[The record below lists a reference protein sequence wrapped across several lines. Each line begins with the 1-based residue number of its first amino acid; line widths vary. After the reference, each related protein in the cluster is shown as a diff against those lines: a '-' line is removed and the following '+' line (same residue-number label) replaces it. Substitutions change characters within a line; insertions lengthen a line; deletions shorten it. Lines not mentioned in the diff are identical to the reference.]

1 MEKATV
7 IASLRAELSISES
20 LQEFFS
26 LLEDKPNAWFTRQ
39 GGDLFLSEFGHEWN
53 TNFIEVV
60 QSAFDAHF
68 RDLGLSE
75 NRLPTVKLTDSRRGS
90 WIMEAALTM
99 FGTVGTTY
107 TVLKGIAE
115 LPKLADGLEET
126 KKRIQKELNERF
138 RKKIPERI
146 EPFISNFNGVTSTPT
161 KIPANPVNV
170 TFSIDARP
178 LRGLT
183 PEKIK
188 SHSIHL
194 SVGVSR
200 SSLSIENLGDA
211 KIENLRIGLFKDTSQ
226 RHSWS
231 FADAFSK
238 SIPCLSGKQSISLTI
253 GEFHTESDGSA
264 LDLLDDAPLYVDCW
278 LQDNSGI
285 YLFNFYLE
293 QA

>member
-1 MEKATV
+1 MEKETV
-7 IASLRAELSISES
+7 IANLRAEISLSEN

-26 LLEDKPNAWFTRQ
+26 LFEENDNAWFAKQ
-39 GGDLFLSEFGHEWN
+39 GGDLFLSEFGREWN
-53 TNFIEVV
+53 TNFIEIV
-60 QSAFDAHF
+60 QRKFDEHF
-68 RDLGLSE
+68 RNLGLSE
-75 NRLPTVKLTDSRRGS
+75 NWLPRVKLTDSRKGS

-115 LPKLADGLEET
+115 LSKLADGLEET
-126 KKRIQKELNERF
+126 KKRIQKELQEKF
-138 RKKIPERI
+138 RKKVPERI
-146 EPFISNFNGVTSTPT
+146 EPIISNF
-161 KIPANPVNV
+161 KDIDPAKLPLNPVNV

-183 PEKIK
+183 PDKIK

-200 SSLSIENLGDA
+200 SSLSVENLSDE
-211 KIENLRIGLFKDTSQ
+211 KIDNIRIGLFKDVAQ

-238 SIPCLSGKQSISLTI
+238 NVPCLTGKQSISFNI
-253 GEFHTESDGSA
+253 GEFRSETNGAS
-264 LDLLDDAPLYVDCW
+264 LDLLDKVPLYVDCW

-293 QA
+293 

>member
-1 MEKATV
+1 MEKETV
-7 IASLRAELSISES
+7 IANLRAEISLSES
-20 LQEFFS
+20 LQEFFA
-26 LLEDKPNAWFTRQ
+26 LFEDNHNAWFARQ

-60 QSAFDAHF
+60 QNAFDAHF
-68 RDLGLSE
+68 RNLGLSE
-75 NRLPTVKLTDSRRGS
+75 NRLPKVKLTDSRKGS

-126 KKRIQKELNERF
+126 KKRIQKELNDRF
-138 RKKIPERI
+138 RRKIPERI
-146 EPFISNFNGVTSTPT
+146 EPVISNFKDVAPA
-161 KIPANPVNV
+161 KIPTNPVNV

-183 PEKIK
+183 PDKIK

-200 SSLSIENLGDA
+200 SSLSIENLGDT
-211 KIENLRIGLFKDTSQ
+211 KIENLRIGLFKDAAQ

-231 FADAFSK
+231 FVDAFSK
-238 SIPCLSGKQSISLTI
+238 SIPCLSGKQSISLTV
-253 GEFHTESDGSA
+253 GEFHSETNGSA
-264 LDLLDDAPLYVDCW
+264 LDLLDNIPLYVDCW
-278 LQDNSGI
+278 LQDNNGI

-293 QA
+293 